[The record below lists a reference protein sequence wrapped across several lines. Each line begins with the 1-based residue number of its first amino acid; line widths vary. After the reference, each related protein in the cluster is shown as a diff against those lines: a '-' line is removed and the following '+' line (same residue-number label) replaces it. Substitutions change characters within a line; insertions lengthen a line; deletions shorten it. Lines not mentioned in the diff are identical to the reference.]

1 MKKKVKFI
9 AGTAALAALTLGTA
23 MTSMAAIKGIGQ
35 WCEGLPDGSKPAVT
49 NLENG
54 NAQSNWWFIV
64 SPDGVSG
71 AAENCA
77 ANTWL
82 WIDGKCYYFDAEG
95 WMLKAKDGAAGTI
108 TDHTGAT
115 YHVNAD
121 GAWTDE
127 NGVLMTNTED
137 ADEWNSVEN
146 LVGSNAGAGASDT
159 TEEASKPESGTKKE
173 SAAAG
178 SAEGVADGELVAEG
192 SVKKETA
199 SENMPDDEDY
209 SNNSY
214 QLGSKSGTQITNNW
228 ANYSINFVRWNVGA
242 PDGNTDT
249 IAYKDSNIV
258 SIWFDNLGSRSLESF
273 VSSRV
278 EGTADGTEELGGQTY
293 SRYMKTTPN
302 PAGAITNYNY
312 VRQIGNA
319 VMVIETTGN
328 PTVINEAL
336 ATMTTVN

>member
-1 MKKKVKFI
+1 MKKRIKFI

-64 SPDGVSG
+64 SPDGVTG

-127 NGVLMTNTED
+127 KGVLMTNTDD

-146 LVGSNAGAGASDT
+146 LVGSNA
-159 TEEASKPESGTKKE
+159 
-173 SAAAG
+173 SAASGNQQKEEKTPTKSNSGADQKV
-178 SAEGVADGELVAEG
+178 EGVPEGEHVATGKGKVTNTSGE
-192 SVKKETA
+192 K
-199 SENMPDDEDY
+199 PDDSDH

-214 QLGSKSGTQITNNW
+214 QLGTKSGNTISNSW
-228 ANYSINFVRWNVGA
+228 ANYSIDFSGWTSTM

-249 IAYKDSNIV
+249 IAIDDANII
-258 SIWFDNLGSRSLESF
+258 SIWFDNLGSRSLASF

-278 EGTADGTEELGGQTY
+278 DGTADGTAELGGVTY
-293 SRYMKTTPN
+293 NRYKKSTAN
-302 PAGAITNYNY
+302 PAGTITNYNY

-328 PTVINEAL
+328 PSDISAVL
-336 ATMTTVN
+336 GKMTAAN